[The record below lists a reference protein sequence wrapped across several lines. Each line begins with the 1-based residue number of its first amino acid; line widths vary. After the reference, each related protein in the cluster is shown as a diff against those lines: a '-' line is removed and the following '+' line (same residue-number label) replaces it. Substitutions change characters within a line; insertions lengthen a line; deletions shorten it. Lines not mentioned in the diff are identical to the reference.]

1 MTWPNAW
8 RGCKEWVPGMAGVT
22 LFALGGDRVLPAEWV
37 GGQQAISDEAVN
49 DWGPVE
55 LGA

>member
-1 MTWPNAW
+1 
-8 RGCKEWVPGMAGVT
+8 MAGVT